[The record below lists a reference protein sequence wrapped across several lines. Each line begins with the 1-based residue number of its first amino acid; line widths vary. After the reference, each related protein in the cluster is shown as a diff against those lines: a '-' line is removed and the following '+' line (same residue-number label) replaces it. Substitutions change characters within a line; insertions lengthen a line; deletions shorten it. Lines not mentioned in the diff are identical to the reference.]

1 MKKWVII
8 LAALCCLIMSC
19 ATTTPQTRRV
29 EPDPFYKQ
37 SWWGMDPT
45 CAPGC
50 PSGQAGGW

>member
-1 MKKWVII
+1 MKRCLII
-8 LAALCCLIMSC
+8 LAACSLFLLAC
-19 ATTTPQTRRV
+19 ATPTPQTRRV

-50 PSGQAGGW
+50 PVGQGGAW